1 MLLLV
6 MQGVETFFNETYNSA
21 PARLVRAPGR
31 LELLGN
37 HTDYNL
43 GLVMSLAV
51 DQYIHMAAS
60 PQAGEMVELAST
72 GVRARDSFSIHR
84 IEKNPAASW
93 TNYPK
98 GVLLQLQACSVQL
111 GGFKA
116 CYHGTL
122 PIGAGMSSSAA
133 LEVSTALM
141 MRKLFPFRLA
151 SSDVSQSI
159 PGPGGIGLPALDA
172 VEKMALAK
180 VCQAAE
186 NQFVGVKCGLL
197 DQVSSLF
204 GKADHAI
211 CIDFQDL
218 TVHWA
223 PISAEIVAIVCN
235 SGVKHALTGGEYNEL
250 RQQCEAAAQNLK
262 VPSLRKV
269 DPAFLESHRKHL
281 TERQYQCAYH
291 IVGENNRVQHGQE
304 ALRRGNYDDFGQ
316 LLFQS
321 HLSSRDYFHNSCPEL
336 DVLVELAQKQPGC
349 LGARLTGGGFGG
361 ATINLV
367 RQSHSESF
375 AKAMAAAYLERAA
388 RKMEPLICRIV
399 DGAE

>member
-1 MLLLV
+1 
-6 MQGVETFFNETYNSA
+6 MQGVETFFEETFKSA
-21 PARLVRAPGR
+21 PARLARAPGR

-37 HTDYNL
+37 HTDYNQ

-60 PQAGEMVELAST
+60 PQDGEDVELAST
-72 GVRARDSFSIHR
+72 AIRARDSFPLQR
-84 IEKNPAASW
+84 IEKNPSANW

-98 GVLLQLQACSVQL
+98 GVLLQLQARGIRL

-116 CYHGTL
+116 GYHATL
-122 PIGAGMSSSAA
+122 PLGAGMSSSAA

-141 MRKLFPFRLA
+141 MRKLFPFQLTSRDDSAPL
-151 SSDVSQSI
+151 
-159 PGPGGIGLPALDA
+159 PGPGGIGLPALDGE
-172 VEKMALAK
+172 EKMALAK

-211 CIDFQDL
+211 CIDFQDHS
-218 TVHWA
+218 VRWA
-223 PISAEIVAIVCN
+223 PISSEIVAIVCN

-250 RQQCEAAAQNLK
+250 RQQCESAARILG
-262 VPSLRKV
+262 VPSLRQV
-269 DPAFLESHRKHL
+269 DADFLQAHGSRL
-281 TERQYQCAYH
+281 SQRQYQCAYH
-291 IVGENNRVQHGQE
+291 IVGENSRVQRGQE
-304 ALRRGNYDDFGQ
+304 ALRQGNYEAFGQ

-321 HLSSRDYFHNSCPEL
+321 HASSRDYFHNSTPEL
-336 DVLVELAQKQPGC
+336 DLLVELAQGQPGC

-361 ATINLV
+361 ATLNLV
-367 RQSHSESF
+367 RQSRAEPFSQ
-375 AKAMAAAYLERAA
+375 AMAAAYSA
-388 RKMEPLICRIV
+388 RTGHRLEPLICRIV